1 MILDMGNSKDVPLVL
16 GRPFLN
22 TVNTCIFVG
31 SGKIQMTLVGKR
43 ETFPFA
49 HGLYAT
55 NLQAK
60 RPDEREARN
69 SKNLGTDKKR
79 AESKNP
85 RLRRK

>member
-1 MILDMGNSKDVPLVL
+1 
-16 GRPFLN
+16 
-22 TVNTCIFVG
+22 
-31 SGKIQMTLVGKR
+31 MTLVGKR